1 MRVTN
6 EYSFPIK
13 VDLDEAINR
22 LKSVT
27 SDKASVKNMIKNKK
41 YYGTFNAN
49 TFNLNSMSEWVNIKG
64 KIEDNRINLNV
75 IYTET
80 DKKSL
85 VIGFRILAYIF
96 IAIIGLLSFIIKK
109 NIVGNI
115 IFILTM
121 LGVSELIVLSIK
133 IYQRTHT
140 INPDIYVKDLKKI
153 LQ

>member
-13 VDLDEAINR
+13 VDVDEAINR

-96 IAIIGLLSFIIKK
+96 IAIIGLLSFIIKE

>member
-13 VDLDEAINR
+13 VDVDEAINR

>member
-13 VDLDEAINR
+13 VDVDEAINR

-27 SDKASVKNMIKNKK
+27 SDKAFVKNMIKNKK

>member
-13 VDLDEAINR
+13 VDVDEAINR

-96 IAIIGLLSFIIKK
+96 IAIIGLLSFIIKE

-115 IFILTM
+115 IFILAM
-121 LGVSELIVLSIK
+121 LRVSELIVLSIK

>member
-13 VDLDEAINR
+13 VDVDEAINR

-115 IFILTM
+115 IFILAM
-121 LGVSELIVLSIK
+121 LGLSELIVFSIK